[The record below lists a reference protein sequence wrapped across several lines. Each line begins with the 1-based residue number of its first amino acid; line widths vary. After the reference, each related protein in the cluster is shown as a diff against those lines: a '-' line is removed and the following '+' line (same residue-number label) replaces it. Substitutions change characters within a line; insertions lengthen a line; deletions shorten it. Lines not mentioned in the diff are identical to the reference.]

1 MENRR
6 KMWNLG
12 KFAFF
17 VWIFV
22 LIMPSIGGA
31 ASGKRVYADVLR
43 VEVQKT
49 GAEVY
54 SFSATVSSPDTGW
67 KKYANAFRIRTEKG
81 RVLGTRV
88 LFHPHVNEQ
97 PFTRSLAGVKIP
109 PDVREVIVDVK
120 DSVAGWGGKSVR
132 VKLPR

>member
-1 MENRR
+1 
-6 KMWNLG
+6 MWNFR

-17 VWIFV
+17 VWVLV
-22 LIMPSIGGA
+22 LILPSIVGA

-43 VEVQKT
+43 VEVRKT
-49 GAEVY
+49 GAGMY

-67 KKYANAFRIRTEKG
+67 KKYANAFRVRAKSG
-81 RVLGTRV
+81 KVLGTRV

-97 PFTRSLAGVKIP
+97 PFTRSLSDVRIP
-109 PDVREVIVDVK
+109 PDVMEVIVDAK